1 MYGLTI
7 SASTIFQLTTSR
19 RGRLPFKY
27 AGFLQFTF
35 QLTTSRRGRP
45 DQNPALFVSCCL
57 STHDLT
63 QRSTFLCF
71 FREFSVYLSTHD
83 LTQRSTCP
91 MVLRAKFYFLSTHD
105 LTQRSTRM
113 KAVMKYP
120 GSLSTHDLTQRS
132 TTGSGM
138 AECRLSSFNSRPHAE
153 VDLTDFSHHFYTET
167 FQLTTSRRGRP
178 SWQPRLLHSSA
189 FNSRPHAEVDRSS
202 AAA

>member
-45 DQNPALFVSCCL
+45 A
-57 STHDLT
+57 
-63 QRSTFLCF
+63 
-71 FREFSVYLSTHD
+71 FSMYNTAILH
-83 LTQRSTCP
+83 
-91 MVLRAKFYFLSTHD
+91 LSTHD